1 MFDDPI
7 SPPTPPLSDYS
18 RTGDDFDF
26 SRYLPSPPSTSTA
39 TSRPNSSELP
49 TLPPFP
55 SSLSDFDVPAEWD
68 DYRRAPDSHRTV
80 SPPRL
85 DNDTDRT
92 YGESWRDQARA
103 FLSSALARG
112 ALERHREER
121 AAMRERQARRDA
133 RRRREAQAR
142 ESYVIMAIAGFYP
155 DHMLLAP
162 NLFLGQFDHD
172 DFWALAELL
181 GQVKPP
187 VATKDDIEHS
197 GLPVVKTEKISEYA
211 ENGLIATNTI
221 ERCLVCLS
229 DYEEQEDIRILS
241 CKHAFHKDCV
251 DKWMEVGRNNCPAC
265 RTKVQSS

>member
-1 MFDDPI
+1 LTDYTRADDE
-7 SPPTPPLSDYS
+7 
-18 RTGDDFDF
+18 FDF
-26 SRYLPSPPSTSTA
+26 SRYLPSPPRASTSTA
-39 TSRPNSSELP
+39 TSV
-49 TLPPFP
+49 P
-55 SSLSDFDVPAEWD
+55 SSSSLPSSSPLSGGRSDLESRSAFG
-68 DYRRAPDSHRTV
+68 DYLRTRDSQTT
-80 SPPRL
+80 SSTPRL
-85 DNDTDRT
+85 DSDTDRMH
-92 YGESWRDQARA
+92 GESWRDQARA

-112 ALERHREER
+112 SLERHREER

-197 GLPVVKTEKISEYA
+197 GLQVIKTEKIAEYA
-211 ENGLIATNTI
+211 KNGQIAINTI

-229 DYEEQEDIRILS
+229 DYEEQEDVRILS

-251 DKWMEVGRNNCPAC
+251 DKWLEVGRNNCPAC
-265 RTKVQSS
+265 RTKGVPTDS